1 MPIINVGI
9 AMNQI
14 TPKWKYLTEILCR
27 ATETAF
33 GQYH

>member
-1 MPIINVGI
+1 MPIINVAI

-14 TPKWKYLTEILCR
+14 TPKWKYLRDILCR
-27 ATETAF
+27 ATETTI